1 MNTDLIAWTV
11 GERIALREAL
21 VAREFSDDG
30 KLLRGLVSW
39 KKTNGDIGHTAV
51 IVILDELFPFQPPKV
66 YLDPNH
72 QGFAAVAP
80 SFHIEP
86 GGTLCLYGREIM
98 FDKSSWGN
106 ADNLIYRISKWLEET
121 DANWPDDD
129 DCDLERYLPKNEIFV
144 VYDGLK
150 LEGFNSSVTIKESQG
165 VVRLLPS
172 HQTLPFLDSRVRA
185 HHRPRAAWI
194 ADLGVV
200 AKPLKGWDDLRL
212 ALGTQ
217 AQLIERYV
225 LTGLIELFLLRYQRG
240 SEIGVLV
247 VQAKPSNGGI
257 AISACESA
265 DESLDT
271 RKLRGRVDAESL
283 ISETVAI
290 VGCGA
295 IGSAV
300 TEILFRSG
308 VQKLTIIDPERL
320 RPGNVIRHVASIENV
335 GMKKVQALLER
346 LRLIGLP
353 TDSVQ
358 TIDYAI
364 NTPGMALNLFK
375 THSLVIDLT
384 ADSRTTHLLASASEE
399 SGSRFISGCLQ
410 REGGIA
416 RVDRW
421 PLSRSECH
429 MDPIP
434 YVKVVGVR
442 ERGCGDFVS
451 LTPPSS
457 VVAAASLTVQ
467 VVLDQLDNRGLF
479 PPTLF
484 EVLRV
489 QEDEPFRTLGR
500 FFTRTKK
507 GSAA

>member
-1 MNTDLIAWTV
+1 MSWTV
-11 GERIALREAL
+11 GERIAMREAL

-39 KKTNGDIGHTAV
+39 KKTNGDIGHTA
-51 IVILDELFPFQPPKV
+51 IIIILGELFPFEPPAV
-66 YLDPNH
+66 FLDPND

-80 SFHIEP
+80 SFHIDP
-86 GGTLCLYGREIM
+86 GGALCLYGREIM
-98 FDKSSWGN
+98 FDESSWGS
-106 ADNLIYRISKWLEET
+106 ADNLLKRISRWLEET
-121 DANWPDDD
+121 DANWSDDD
-129 DCDLERYLPKNEIFV
+129 DCDLERYLPNSDIFV
-144 VYDGLK
+144 VYDGSK
-150 LEGFNSSVTIKESQG
+150 LEEFHSSVAIKESQG

-172 HQTLPFLDSRVRA
+172 RRALPYLDSRVRA

-200 AKPLKGWDDLRL
+200 AKPITGWDDLKL
-212 ALGTQ
+212 ALGAQ
-217 AQLIERYV
+217 AQLIERHV
-225 LTGLIELFLLRYQRG
+225 LNGLLELFLLRYQRG
-240 SEIGVLV
+240 SGIGVLV
-247 VQAKPSNGGI
+247 VQAKSSRSGI

-271 RKLRGRVDAESL
+271 RKLRGRIDAESL
-283 ISETVAI
+283 SGETVAV

-300 TEILFRSG
+300 AEILFRSG
-308 VQKLTIIDPERL
+308 VQQLTLIDPDRL

-335 GMKKVQALLER
+335 GMRKVHALLER
-346 LRLIGLP
+346 LRQIGLP
-353 TDSVQ
+353 TEGVI
-358 TIDYAI
+358 TIADAV
-364 NTPGMALNLFK
+364 NTPGKALNLFK
-375 THSLVIDLT
+375 TYSLVIDLT

-421 PLSRSECH
+421 PLTRSESH
-429 MDPIP
+429 MESIP
-434 YVKVVGVR
+434 YMKVVGAR

-451 LTPPSS
+451 LTPPSN

-467 VVLDQLDNRGLF
+467 VVLDQLGNRGLF

-500 FFTRTKK
+500 LFTRTEK